1 MFNIFNSVAFSV
13 FSLRIFVSAH
23 VIVTSI
29 TALEVFTNPLWL
41 VLLLYVFFFS
51 SFFFSIVLTVAVFV
65 LKKGS

>member
-29 TALEVFTNPLWL
+29 TALNVFTNPLWL

-51 SFFFSIVLTVAVFV
+51 FFFPIVLTVAVFV

>member
-29 TALEVFTNPLWL
+29 TALDVFTNPLWL

>member
-29 TALEVFTNPLWL
+29 TALDVFTNPLWL
-41 VLLLYVFFFS
+41 VLLLYVFFFY
-51 SFFFSIVLTVAVFV
+51 FFFSIVLTVAVFV